1 MYYKHKNIDSYVMVT
16 PTKVVKLY
24 RDAIVQY
31 LTTDYFFKIES
42 EVNTDHFK
50 PIPEHEFRFAFIQVL
65 ETLTFTLNTLNH
77 AEVSI
82 N

>member
-1 MYYKHKNIDSYVMVT
+1 MSAPN
-16 PTKVVKLY
+16 KVVKLY

-31 LTTDYFFKIES
+31 LPTDYFFKVES
-42 EVNTDHFK
+42 DVNTDHFK

-65 ETLTFTLNTLNH
+65 ETLTLTLKTLNN
-77 AEVSI
+77 AEVTI

>member
-1 MYYKHKNIDSYVMVT
+1 MYYKHKDTDIYIMSAPN
-16 PTKVVKLY
+16 KVVKLY

-31 LTTDYFFKIES
+31 LPTDYFFKVES
-42 EVNTDHFK
+42 DVNTDHFK

-65 ETLTFTLNTLNH
+65 ETLTLTLKTLNN
-77 AEVSI
+77 AEVTI